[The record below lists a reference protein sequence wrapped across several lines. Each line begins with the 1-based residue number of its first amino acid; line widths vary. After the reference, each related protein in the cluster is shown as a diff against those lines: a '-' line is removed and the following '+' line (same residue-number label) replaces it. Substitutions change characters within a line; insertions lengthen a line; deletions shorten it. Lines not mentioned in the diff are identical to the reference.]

1 MGTPPRGNTLALTC
15 RGISMPISVQKNP
28 GKMTNNLAGAGEN
41 AYSRDAPTS
50 LRHVYRTTGTILV
63 SYICSK
69 LRLNTKEL
77 FNVHYGLGRQTPRV
91 HRTER

>member
-1 MGTPPRGNTLALTC
+1 MGTPAWKYP
-15 RGISMPISVQKNP
+15 GIIAPGYFYVRNWVYKNP
-28 GKMTNNLAGAGEN
+28 GKTTNNLAGAGEN

-69 LRLNTKEL
+69 LRPNTKEF

-91 HRTER
+91 HRPER